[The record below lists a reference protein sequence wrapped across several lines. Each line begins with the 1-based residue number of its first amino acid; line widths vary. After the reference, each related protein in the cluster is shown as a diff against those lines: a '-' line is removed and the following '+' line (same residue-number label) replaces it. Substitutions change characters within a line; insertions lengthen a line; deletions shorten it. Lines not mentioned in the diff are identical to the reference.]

1 MADSPADSTMNHA
14 ENHITILDSFEK
26 MLDKKLRPLETKLC
40 LIEKN
45 QEDLRDEHD
54 KLIDKIVK
62 VKNIVDDLN
71 ELTDKETRK
80 IKDEIYNVQDTM
92 DAISEKVS
100 DIKNDSRDNVKNIE
114 STLDKVVKIH
124 KHLKVQEVTNLIS
137 PKHEKQHSGHE
148 NENTKLADDCLQILS
163 DDIVPELKVIKSLLK
178 LPTVEKRPDNL
189 NLDLDFDD
197 INRSINT
204 LTNDIQEINK
214 KIAQNE
220 ENTKLFHSF
229 KEALLTN
236 NEKLGQEVK
245 NTICHELS
253 NSSNCLVELSE
264 KMHKYEEELMKKT
277 VEIKKCVIEESTEN
291 LKVLQETKNE
301 TKMSLLNTTS
311 ELLKNVA
318 LKKDQITKEDL
329 KQKNEQHFIDF
340 YTKIEILRED
350 LKSALEESF
359 KKNSLQMEDKNHE
372 IASSQKT
379 ESDKKFGILKSD
391 LEKSLTKVHLDSFK
405 EMSKLVNK
413 NVKMENFEEFSRKM
427 EKSMTELKSKRR
439 ASMMQENSENSNLSE
454 LKTSLEQSIN
464 DLTEKISEKLDS
476 LSSLEPSV
484 VLELKDL
491 RNEIEKNQ
499 NKKKSLS
506 SIQKMLKKQP
516 EIFKKDLEKFAENFD
531 LTEIL
536 NTMEDLKQLTSSLPS
551 TVLELNPKFD
561 QMETQMQKSTED
573 LTTKLRVL
581 EGSII
586 DKNTKTHQ
594 QSLEHIIKKFD
605 MVESKFAVI
614 RKYVKMLGNF
624 DQNSLCPSPSPST
637 SGSLGKLYFFSALPC
652 TLKDFRHLV
661 KEKNMRLK
669 VPNFVKKK
677 IY

>member
-148 NENTKLADDCLQILS
+148 NENTKSADDCLQILS

-391 LEKSLTKVHLDSFK
+391 IEKSLTKVHLDSFK

-516 EIFKKDLEKFAENFD
+516 EIFKKDLEKFAENLD

-551 TVLELNPKFD
+551 TILELNPKFD

-637 SGSLGKLYFFSALPC
+637 SGSLGKLYFFQPC
-652 TLKDFRHLV
+652 LA
-661 KEKNMRLK
+661 
-669 VPNFVKKK
+669 
-677 IY
+677 Y